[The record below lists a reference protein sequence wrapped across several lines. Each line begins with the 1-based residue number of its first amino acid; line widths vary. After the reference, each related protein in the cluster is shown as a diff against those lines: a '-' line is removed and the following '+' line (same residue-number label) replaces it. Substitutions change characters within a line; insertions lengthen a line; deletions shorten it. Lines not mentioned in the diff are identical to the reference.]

1 MIYEIFFI
9 GLVIGFLYYEFVGI
23 SPGGVIAPAYF
34 VMFIDQ
40 PLKILITI
48 VIAFIVWKIINL
60 LAERFI
66 VFGRRKL
73 LLALLFGFTFKVFV
87 MGWIQPLSFV
97 TFDLQSIGYII
108 PGLIANEFGRQKPIP
123 TLASIGVVT
132 SITYLIF
139 LLIK

>member
-40 PLKILITI
+40 PVKILITI
-48 VIAFIVWKIINL
+48 AIAFIVWGIINF

-66 VFGRRKL
+66 LFGRRKL
-73 LLALLFGFTFKVFV
+73 LLALLLGFTLKVFV
-87 MGWIQPLSFV
+87 MNFIQPLSFI

-108 PGLIANEFGRQKPIP
+108 PGLIANEFGRQKPMP

-132 SITYLIF
+132 SITYLVFI
-139 LLIK
+139 LIK

>member
-9 GLVIGFLYYEFVGI
+9 GLVIGFIYYEFVGI

-48 VIAFIVWKIINL
+48 IIALIVWQMINL
-60 LAERFI
+60 LSSRFI

-73 LLALLFGFTFKVFV
+73 LLALLLGFTLKIIIL
-87 MGWIQPLSFV
+87 GWIQPLSFI

-108 PGLIANEFGRQKPIP
+108 PGLIANEFGRQKPLP
-123 TLASIGVVT
+123 TLASIGIVT
-132 SITYLIF
+132 SITYLIL
-139 LLIK
+139 LLIR